1 MAQRPILPARAN
13 NETIDAA
20 AMLSRGVASAEEIV
34 GGTRGLDEYSDTDQD
49 DNGLELDGRTMMD
62 MGKFKGQKTLAEVY
76 TDDKGYIQ
84 WVRNHKKSGLLRLK
98 TYVEL
103 RDVVKFNRVAARLV
117 KKEKGTASGSS
128 GGPPSRSRTKQGN
141 QDHMELDMCE
151 REEARSPTSTAPL
164 WENMTAEMMIKD
176 AEWQRNVAN
185 RSLRNAVRVRL
196 LTTAALRASK

>member
-13 NETIDAA
+13 KETIDTA

-128 GGPPSRSRTKQGN
+128 GGTPSRSRTKQGN
-141 QDHMELDMCE
+141 QDHMELDMWE
-151 REEARSPTSTAPL
+151 RVEARSPTSTAPL

-176 AEWQRNVAN
+176 AEWQRNFAN